1 MKNFFYFK
9 IYREIFK
16 IVPSKIKYLQKF
28 IYFLFGSFLDLFTI
42 SLIPLLINKIL
53 NNNNENGFY
62 DFLSLDD
69 YNFNFLLLFFV
80 TIFIIKIIVYIV
92 IYYDFINY
100 SHNFKNIILLKIF
113 KNILNSKNSIKDK
126 KDEYL
131 NLIRVVETFI
141 YSVLIPSFNIAFE
154 FIIIFLIFIFLS
166 FWNVAITFSIFFSFL
181 IISGIYLFFLK
192 KKMKLLGWLGISLN
206 EEILKFL
213 NYAIIGFREI
223 ILNKKQKSFNIA
235 VNKSLKNLKSVLVKY
250 DVINIIPRLS
260 FELILILVFSVLF
273 LVKDFSLKIF
283 ILNSSVYLYAFLKIT
298 PSLIKIISLTNAM
311 NFGQYSND
319 IIKKELSKKTFLD
332 NVYKE
337 EVFEKCILK
346 NLTFKTKEN
355 FNIKYPNFNINK
367 YDKILIT
374 GQSGKGKSTLLDII
388 CNFKKPNSGNIKFL
402 NSHKKKINQKSLINY
417 CPQEILILKENLRDN
432 LLLNFE
438 KKNYKHLIKKN
449 ELMNFEKN
457 IFSSKNIINLSEGEK
472 KRIGLIRV
480 LNSNSQILI
489 FDEPTS
495 NLDKKNTKI
504 FFDKVKKIKNKT
516 IIIVSHNN
524 SFNHIF
530 NKVIIVN

>member
-16 IVPSKIKYLQKF
+16 LVPSKIKYLQKF

-53 NNNNENGFY
+53 NNNNENSFY
-62 DFLSLDD
+62 DFLSLDN

-80 TIFIIKIIVYIV
+80 TIFIIKIIVYIA
-92 IYYDFINY
+92 IYYNFINY

-154 FIIIFLIFIFLS
+154 FVIIFLIFIFLS
-166 FWNVAITFSIFFSFL
+166 FWNVTITFSIFFSFL

-192 KKMKLLGWLGISLN
+192 KKMKLLGWLGINLN

-260 FELILILVFSVLF
+260 FELILILIFSVLF

-319 IIKKELSKKTFLD
+319 IIKKELSKKISLD

-346 NLTFKTKEN
+346 NLTFRTKEN
-355 FNIKYPNFNINK
+355 FNIRYPNFNINK

-388 CNFKKPNSGNIKFL
+388 CDFKKPNSGNIKFL
-402 NSHKKKINQKSLINY
+402 NIKKKKINQKSLINY
-417 CPQEILILKENLRDN
+417 CPQEILILKENLKNN
-432 LLLNFE
+432 LLLNFD
-438 KKNYKHLIKKN
+438 KKNHKNLIKKN

-516 IIIVSHNN
+516 IIIVSHNS

-530 NKVIIVN
+530 NKVIKVN